1 MKWVT
6 TGASVFLLAAVPPAA
21 RNAPETELHLV
32 ESPSG
37 NRTVRKGP
45 FARCLDSGKG
55 GLEQLHFWRRIID
68 LICASMHAPPPAD
81 PAAGPKQRGHKGVTK
96 GSEMTIDIFRLF
108 CY

>member
-32 ESPSG
+32 ESQTG

-45 FARCLDSGKG
+45 FARCVDSGKG

-68 LICASMHAPPPAD
+68 LISASHARSPSGRPSGGSKA
-81 PAAGPKQRGHKGVTK
+81 Q
-96 GSEMTIDIFRLF
+96 GSEMTIDIFCLSW
-108 CY
+108 Y